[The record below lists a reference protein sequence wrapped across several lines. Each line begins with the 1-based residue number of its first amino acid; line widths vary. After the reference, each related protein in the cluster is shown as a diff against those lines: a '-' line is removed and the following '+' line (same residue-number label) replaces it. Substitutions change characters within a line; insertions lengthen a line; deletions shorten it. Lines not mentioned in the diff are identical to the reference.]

1 MVESSFFLSSTTA
14 PLARCPED
22 PMRIL
27 ISNLNVIRATR
38 LAGFLRNRFERI
50 STILVEASVSS
61 VHVMDT
67 GCVEPVNDMAMVKAT
82 YPGMPETEDQP
93 CRGDLSSSKST
104 TWRASLGK
112 HLLLLG
118 QAGASHASLQ
128 RAETRS

>member
-1 MVESSFFLSSTTA
+1 
-14 PLARCPED
+14 
-22 PMRIL
+22 MRIL

-50 STILVEASVSS
+50 STILVEESVSRVHS
-61 VHVMDT
+61 VDT
-67 GCVEPVNDMAMVKAT
+67 GCVEPVYVKARVTAT
-82 YPGMPETEDQP
+82 YPGMPEVDDQP
-93 CRGDLSSSKST
+93 CRSDLSSSKSM

-118 QAGASHASLQ
+118 QAGASHAGLQ